1 MMPTRA
7 PALRR
12 RAIGRQW
19 QALLSYLVLG
29 LALVLLLFPI
39 YWMFLTATLHDE
51 RLLLYPPVFLPAP
64 GSLFLHPFAR
74 IFVNRPLFHWLL
86 NSSYV
91 SGLTTVISLSISAL
105 GGYSLSRFKTPE
117 SQVMGGML
125 LLVRMLPGTL
135 LIVPLYMVF
144 HRLHLIDNLV
154 TLVIANTSYIIPF
167 GVWMMKG
174 FFDGIPRE
182 IEESAQVDG
191 CTLFGAFVRVT
202 LPLSRP
208 GLVATAMYCF
218 VFSWG
223 ELLFARTL
231 INSAQKGTITAGV
244 TTYIGDTTISWNDMM
259 AASLLA
265 CLPVLVI
272 FLFLEKHLVRG
283 LVAGSIK

>member
-1 MMPTRA
+1 MKPARA
-7 PALRR
+7 AAPWTGAMTLR
-12 RAIGRQW
+12 W
-19 QALLSYLVLG
+19 QALPSYLLLG
-29 LALVLLLFPI
+29 LALMLLLFPL
-39 YWMFLTATLHDE
+39 YWMFLTATLHDD

-64 GSLFLHPFAR
+64 ASLFLYPFVR
-74 IFVNRPLFHWLL
+74 IFENRPVFHWLF
-86 NSSYV
+86 NSVYV
-91 SGLTTVISLSISAL
+91 AGLTTVISLSISAL
-105 GGYSLSRFKTPE
+105 GGYSLSRIKTTE
-117 SQVMGGML
+117 SRVMGGML

-135 LIVPLYMVF
+135 LIAPLYMVF

-174 FFDGIPRE
+174 FFDGIPKE

-191 CTLFGAFVRVT
+191 CTIFGAFARVT

-218 VFSWG
+218 ALSCG

-244 TTYIGDTTISWNDMM
+244 TTYIGDMNISWNDMM

>member
-1 MMPTRA
+1 MKPTRA
-7 PALRR
+7 AAPRSRPRSRRWRALP
-12 RAIGRQW
+12 
-19 QALLSYLVLG
+19 SYLLLG
-29 LALVLLLFPI
+29 LALMLLLFPI
-39 YWMFLTATLHDE
+39 YWMFLTATLHDD
-51 RLLLYPPVFLPAP
+51 RLLSYPPVFLPAP
-64 GSLFLHPFAR
+64 SSLFLHPFVR
-74 IFVNRPLFHWLL
+74 IFVNRPVFQWLL
-86 NSSYV
+86 NSLYV

-105 GGYSLSRFKTPE
+105 GGYSLSRIKAPE

-144 HRLHLIDNLV
+144 QRLHLIDNLA

-174 FFDGIPRE
+174 FFDGIPKE

-191 CTLFGAFVRVT
+191 CTIFGAFARVT

-218 VFSWG
+218 VLSWG
-223 ELLFARTL
+223 EFLFARTL
-231 INSAQKGTITAGV
+231 MNSAHKGTITAGV
-244 TTYIGDTTISWNDMM
+244 TTYIGDMNISWNDMM
-259 AASLLA
+259 AAALVA

-272 FLFLEKHLVRG
+272 FFFLEKHLVRG

>member
-1 MMPTRA
+1 MKPTRA
-7 PALRR
+7 TTLWR
-12 RAIGRQW
+12 RAMSVRW
-19 QALLSYLVLG
+19 RTLPSYGLLG

-39 YWMFLTATLHDE
+39 YWMFLTATLHDD
-51 RLLLYPPVFLPAP
+51 RLLQYPPVFLPAP
-64 GSLFLHPFAR
+64 SSLFLHPFAR
-74 IFVNRPLFHWLL
+74 IFVNRPVFQWLL
-86 NSSYV
+86 NSAYV
-91 SGLTTVISLSISAL
+91 STLTTVISLSISAL
-105 GGYSLSRFKTPE
+105 GGYALSRIKTPE

-191 CTLFGAFVRVT
+191 CTILGAFVRVT

-218 VFSWG
+218 VFAWG

-231 INSAQKGTITAGV
+231 INSAQNGTITAGV

>member
-1 MMPTRA
+1 MK
-7 PALRR
+7 PALPRHWSKDL
-12 RAIGRQW
+12 GPHW
-19 QALLSYLVLG
+19 QMLSIYSLLG
-29 LALVLLLFPI
+29 LAVVLLLFPL
-39 YWMFLTATLHDE
+39 YWMFLIATLHDDQ
-51 RLLLYPPVFLPAP
+51 LLLYPPVFLPDR
-64 GSLFLHPFAR
+64 GLFLHPFAR
-74 IFVNRPLFHWLL
+74 IFVDRPLVQWLL
-86 NSSYV
+86 NSTYV
-91 SGLTTVISLSISAL
+91 AVLTTVISLGVSAL
-105 GGYSLSRFKTPE
+105 GGYSLSRIKTPE
-117 SQVMGGML
+117 SRVMGAML

-135 LIVPLYMVF
+135 LIVPLYIVF
-144 HRLHLIDNLV
+144 HRLHLIDNRV

-174 FFDGIPRE
+174 FFDGIPKE

-191 CTLFGAFVRVT
+191 CTIFGAFVRVT
-202 LPLSRP
+202 LALSRP
-208 GLVATAMYCF
+208 GLAATAMYCF

-231 INSAQKGTITAGV
+231 INSGQKGTITAGV

-265 CLPVLVI
+265 CLPVLII

>member
-1 MMPTRA
+1 MLP
-7 PALRR
+7 
-12 RAIGRQW
+12 I
-19 QALLSYLVLG
+19 YLVLG
-29 LALVLLLFPI
+29 LALVLVLFPI
-39 YWMFLTATLHDE
+39 YWMFLTATLHDD
-51 RLLLYPPVFLPAP
+51 RLLLYPPVFIPNIS
-64 GSLFLHPFAR
+64 SLFFYPFVR
-74 IFVNRPLFHWLL
+74 IFVNRPIFRWLL
-86 NSSYV
+86 NSTYV
-91 SGLTTVISLSISAL
+91 SVLTSVVSLSISAL
-105 GGYSLSRFKTPE
+105 GGYSLSRIKTPE
-117 SQVMGGML
+117 SRFMGGML
-125 LLVRMLPGTL
+125 LLIRMLPGTL
-135 LIVPLYMVF
+135 LIVPLYVVF
-144 HRLHLIDNLV
+144 QGLHLIDNRV

-191 CTLFGAFVRVT
+191 CTIFGAFVRVT

-231 INSAQKGTITAGV
+231 INSTQMETMTAGV
-244 TTYIGDTTISWNDMM
+244 TTYVGDTTISWNDMM

>member
-1 MMPTRA
+1 MRRVQADPSRTRA
-7 PALRR
+7 ICVRPRALPLYTLL
-12 RAIGRQW
+12 GF
-19 QALLSYLVLG
+19 ALM
-29 LALVLLLFPI
+29 LLLFPI
-39 YWMFLTATLHDE
+39 YWMFLTATLRDD
-51 RLLLYPPVFLPAP
+51 RLLLYPPVFVPTP
-64 GSLFLHPFAR
+64 SSLFLRPFVR
-74 IFVNRPLFHWLL
+74 IFADRPVLYWLF
-86 NSSYV
+86 NSAYV
-91 SGLTTVISLSISAL
+91 SGFTTVISLGISAL
-105 GGYSLSRFKTPE
+105 GGYSLSRIKTPE
-117 SQVMGGML
+117 SRIMGAML

-135 LIVPLYMVF
+135 LIAPLYIVF

-191 CTLFGAFVRVT
+191 CTIFSAFARVT

-218 VFSWG
+218 VLSWG

-231 INSAQKGTITAGV
+231 INSASKGTITAGV
-244 TTYIGDTTISWNDMM
+244 TTYIGDMNISWNDMM

-265 CLPVLVI
+265 CLPVLII
-272 FLFLEKHLVRG
+272 FFFLEKHLVRG

>member
-1 MMPTRA
+1 MKPA
-7 PALRR
+7 PPGRWSHALGPR
-12 RAIGRQW
+12 GQ
-19 QALLSYLVLG
+19 LLVSYAFLG
-29 LALVLLLFPI
+29 LALILLLFPM
-39 YWMFLTATLHDE
+39 YWMFLIATLHDDQ
-51 RLLLYPPVFLPAP
+51 LLLYPPVFFPAR
-64 GSLFLHPFAR
+64 GLFLQPFAR
-74 IFVNRPLFHWLL
+74 IFVDRPLVQWLF
-86 NSSYV
+86 NSTYV
-91 SGLTTVISLSISAL
+91 AVLTTVISLGISAL
-105 GGYSLSRFKTPE
+105 GGYSLSRIKTPE
-117 SQVMGGML
+117 SRIMGAML

-135 LIVPLYMVF
+135 LIVPLYIVF
-144 HRLHLIDNLV
+144 HRLHLVDNRM

-174 FFDGIPRE
+174 FFDGIPKE

-191 CTLFGAFVRVT
+191 CTIFGAFVRIT

-231 INSAQKGTITAGV
+231 INSGLMATITAGV

-265 CLPVLVI
+265 CVPVLVI

>member
-1 MMPTRA
+1 MKPAPPTHWSKGFG
-7 PALRR
+7 PQ
-12 RAIGRQW
+12 RQ
-19 QALLSYLVLG
+19 LLPSYILLG
-29 LALVLLLFPI
+29 LALVLLLFPL
-39 YWMFLTATLHDE
+39 YWMFLIATLHDDQ
-51 RLLLYPPVFLPAP
+51 LLLYPPIFLPAR
-64 GSLFLHPFAR
+64 GLFLHPFAR
-74 IFVNRPLFHWLL
+74 IFVDRPLVQWLL
-86 NSSYV
+86 NSTYV
-91 SGLTTVISLSISAL
+91 AILTTVISLGVSAL
-105 GGYSLSRFKTPE
+105 GGYSLSRIKTPE
-117 SQVMGGML
+117 SRVMGAML

-135 LIVPLYMVF
+135 LIVPLYIVF
-144 HRLHLIDNLV
+144 HRLHLIDNRV

-174 FFDGIPRE
+174 FFDGIPKE

-191 CTLFGAFVRVT
+191 CTIFGAFARVT

-231 INSAQKGTITAGV
+231 INSGQMATITAGV

-265 CLPVLVI
+265 CVPVLVI